1 MTLFLTG
8 PGAGLLPG
16 DLVVADTGTSAT
28 SPRWRCSHLLDAS
41 AIEPARSGT
50 GTVIGRLGD
59 DLVPERGAR
68 STFADAAVSAAGP
81 DHLEALLDAR
91 GADLPIGSWTAGDG
105 DVAARVRAAGFNR
118 HTFLCGQSGTG
129 KTYALGVVLE
139 QILLRTDLRMVVLDP
154 NADFVRLDQPRDAA
168 DAAQVERVAHMVRHG
183 FRALAAPGN
192 EAGFDPLLLRLM
204 TMPRRAQAAML
215 QLDPIVNREEYNSFH
230 RLVSTLKSSEVA
242 EMVVEMAAQGGG
254 AAALAQRLEN
264 LGLVDWDV
272 WARDR
277 RSAAET
283 IAEEGGTTVL
293 DLSGFRD
300 PREPLAITLDVV
312 EHLWAH
318 KEDRTPTLLVID
330 EAHNLVPPDPDDP
343 LAAAVVRR
351 LVQIAAEGRKYGL
364 WLLLSTQRPSK
375 IHPQVL
381 TQCDNLMLMRM
392 NSPADLGELGTVFG
406 FAPAD
411 MVAASPEFVQG
422 EALLAG
428 GFVAVPSLVRM
439 GARLTREGGLD
450 VPVPIAPRLIALV
463 VARDPARWGDLQPCR
478 RAAGRRMLVPRGT
491 DKPTTEERT

>member
-1 MTLFLTG
+1 
-8 PGAGLLPG
+8 
-16 DLVVADTGTSAT
+16 
-28 SPRWRCSHLLDAS
+28 
-41 AIEPARSGT
+41 
-50 GTVIGRLGD
+50 
-59 DLVPERGAR
+59 
-68 STFADAAVSAAGP
+68 
-81 DHLEALLDAR
+81 
-91 GADLPIGSWTAGDG
+91 
-105 DVAARVRAAGFNR
+105 
-118 HTFLCGQSGTG
+118 
-129 KTYALGVVLE
+129 
-139 QILLRTDLRMVVLDP
+139 
-154 NADFVRLDQPRDAA
+154 
-168 DAAQVERVAHMVRHG
+168 
-183 FRALAAPGN
+183 
-192 EAGFDPLLLRLM
+192 M
-204 TMPRRAQAAML
+204 TMPRRAQAAVL
-215 QLDPIVNREEYNSFH
+215 QLDPIVNREEYSSFH

-264 LGLVDWDV
+264 LGLVDWDI
-272 WARDR
+272 WARDQ

-312 EHLWAH
+312 ENLWAH

-450 VPVPIAPRLIALV
+450 VPVPIAQ
-463 VARDPARWGDLQPCR
+463 G
-478 RAAGRRMLVPRGT
+478 
-491 DKPTTEERT
+491 

>member
-1 MTLFLTG
+1 MTETCRARSTDGRTMTLFLTG
-8 PGAGLLPG
+8 PGPSLLPG
-16 DLVVADTGTSAT
+16 DLVVADDGEESYLAQVVQ
-28 SPRWRCSHLLDAS
+28 PPLPAS
-41 AIEPARSGT
+41 TLEPARPGT
-50 GTVIGRLGD
+50 GSVIGRIGA
-59 DLVPERGAR
+59 DLVPHR
-68 STFADAAVSAAGP
+68 SDRAPFADAAVSPAGP
-81 DHLEALLDAR
+81 DHLGALLDAR
-91 GADLPIGSWTAGDG
+91 GADLPIGTWSAGDG
-105 DVAARVRAAGFNR
+105 GVAARVRAAGFNR
-118 HTFLCGQSGTG
+118 HSFLCGQSGSG

-139 QILLRTDLRMVVLDP
+139 QLLLHTDLRMVVLDP
-154 NADFVRLDQPRDAA
+154 NADFVRLDQPREGA

-183 FRALAAPGN
+183 FRALGAPGN
-192 EAGFDPLLLRLM
+192 EAGREPMLLRLM
-204 TMPRRAQAAML
+204 TMPRRAQAAVL
-215 QLDPIVNREEYNSFH
+215 QLDPILNREEYHSFH
-230 RLVSTLKSSEVA
+230 QLTSTIRSSEVA

-264 LGLVDWDV
+264 LGLVDWEV

-300 PREPLAITLDVV
+300 PREPLAVTLDVV
-312 EHLWAH
+312 EHLWTH

-330 EAHNLVPPDPDDP
+330 EAHNLCPPDPEDP

-381 TQCDNLMLMRM
+381 TQCDNLVLMRM

-428 GFVAVPSLVRM
+428 GFVAVPSLIRM
-439 GARLTREGGLD
+439 GERLTREGGSD
-450 VPVPIAPRLIALV
+450 VPVPIA
-463 VARDPARWGDLQPCR
+463 R
-478 RAAGRRMLVPRGT
+478 R
-491 DKPTTEERT
+491 